1 MRRRGLSLVEVVVV
15 VGIIGVL
22 IGLTMPAIARLR
34 IQAQKTSCLNN
45 LHNLA
50 VAALAFDQAVGRL
63 PPASIAGPFEP
74 MGVPEAVDHGVFA
87 CLMAFLYSPALA
99 ADYHWGFDYKDVANQ
114 PIATMRFKVLECPG
128 CPPDLLEVF
137 ERDDNENIVR
147 FGAAGHYGPLVPSAI
162 FIDMGWSDPET
173 NFAPALATNHMNRL
187 ADIKDGAAQ
196 TILFSEQGP
205 KAAAWTG
212 PATVGLAREAF
223 VGGTGQL
230 APHPGGFTVVG
241 CDGSAKLIA
250 RGMDPRIFAAMC
262 TRAGGEAVGSDD

>member
-1 MRRRGLSLVEVVVV
+1 MKRRGLSLVEVLVVI
-15 VGIIGVL
+15 GIVGVL

-34 IQAQKTSCLNN
+34 VQSQKTSCLNN

-63 PPASIAGPFEP
+63 PPASIAGPFEQ

-87 CLMAFLYSPALA
+87 CLIGFLNSPALA
-99 ADYHWGFDYKDVANQ
+99 ADYHWGFDYTDEANQ
-114 PIATMRFKVLECPG
+114 PIAKLRLNVLTCPG
-128 CPPDLLEVF
+128 CPPDLVEVF
-137 ERDDNENIVR
+137 ERDENENIMR
-147 FGAAGHYGPLVPSAI
+147 FGAAGHYGPLVPSAV
-162 FIDMGWSDPET
+162 FIDLGWSEPET
-173 NFAPALATNHMNRL
+173 NFAPALATNQMNRL

-223 VGGTGQL
+223 VGGTGNL
-230 APHPGGFTVVG
+230 APHPGGFTVVC
-241 CDGSAKLIA
+241 CDGSARLIY

-262 TRAGGEAVGSDD
+262 TRAGGEALGDGD